1 MSCLADCN
9 LTGFIE
15 GRAGDLLAWG
25 SGSDM
30 VMFQGGVGG
39 LNGSFGVIYAHL
51 QSRNQPQCVHV
62 CLYYFILLHSISLIA
77 SIASFSSF
85 VPPLHF
91 SLSLFSLSTSCSISS
106 FPLSVRF

>member
-1 MSCLADCN
+1 MSCLADCS

-39 LNGSFGVIYAHL
+39 
-51 QSRNQPQCVHV
+51 
-62 CLYYFILLHSISLIA
+62 
-77 SIASFSSF
+77 
-85 VPPLHF
+85 
-91 SLSLFSLSTSCSISS
+91 
-106 FPLSVRF
+106 